1 VAGLISLADWVGSN
15 QVWFPFHAP
24 PLGMNPNLVL
34 AEYWQKAKCQAHDAI
49 VAAGLKQS
57 QSAGK
62 RSFQTL
68 TDKGPPTPMQQW
80 AERVEL
86 PPGPLLVIIEDATG
100 SGKTEAAQMLVHRL
114 MVAGRANGAYWGMPT
129 QATANAM
136 YSRQA
141 KAITRLFPKDTTPSL
156 VLAHGQSTLHL
167 KLQSA
172 ALRKQPSELAS
183 SVGDDTLTA
192 TASCSAFLGDD
203 RRAALLADVG
213 AGTVD
218 QALLAILPSK
228 FNTVRLMALADKIL
242 VLDEVHAYD
251 EYMGIEA
258 GALLRFQAALGGSA
272 VVLSATLPESHR
284 RRLLDAWSAGV
295 EEHRRPA
302 PGLWGETAALPAL
315 SHDYPLATVA
325 SSAGWAETPVKAAPE
340 SRWCVPVR
348 LIGSPGDAVAAIVSA
363 QGQGAAV
370 AWIRNTVDDCLAA
383 GDLLRRAGV
392 KPLIFHARF
401 AQGDRQDREREVLG
415 IFGIEKNAR
424 DRHGRVVVATQV
436 IEQSLDLDFDLL
448 VTDIAPM
455 DLIIQRAG
463 RLWRHPRR
471 NPKRPPALVCEL
483 LVLTPRPV
491 DEPASD
497 WLAGDFRGTAYVY
510 RNPGVLWST
519 ARLLAQERGILC
531 PDEIR
536 GLVEKAYVPDDV
548 PPGLEAGSDKATAA
562 GYADA
567 SRARYATLNL
577 DDGYHGGARTWES
590 DTRVLTRLTDAY
602 TTLRLARVEEGLRLR
617 PWVEGPD
624 ERTSWALSEV
634 KVRSWRAPIGSVPEI
649 RFASAVRVVLGT
661 WGEYEQEIPLL
672 PLVPGPG
679 GSWTGTLRRPDG
691 KRAFFGYST
700 EGGLTWA
707 GPTPGSEATTPP
719 DVTPQC

>member
-1 VAGLISLADWVGSN
+1 VALL
-15 QVWFPFHAP
+15 
-24 PLGMNPNLVL
+24 
-34 AEYWQKAKCQAHDAI
+34 EYWGTAQSQARDAI
-49 VAAGLKQS
+49 LAAGLKQP

-62 RSFQTL
+62 QAFHAL
-68 TDKGPPTPMQQW
+68 TGIDDPTPMQQW
-80 AERVEL
+80 AERVDL

-114 MVAGRANGAYWGMPT
+114 MAEGRANGAYWGMPT

-141 KAITRLFPKDTTPSL
+141 KAITRLFPKDATPSL

-167 KLQSA
+167 KLQSI
-172 ALRKQPSELAS
+172 ALRKQAAEFAS
-183 SVGDDTLTA
+183 SVGDDQLTA
-192 TASCSAFLGDD
+192 TASCSAFLADD

-251 EYMGIEA
+251 EYVGIEA
-258 GALLRFQAALGGSA
+258 SALLRFQAALGGSA

-295 EEHRRPA
+295 EERRRPS
-302 PGLWGETAALPAL
+302 PGLWAETAPLPAL
-315 SHDYPLATVA
+315 SQAYPLATVV
-325 SSAGWAETPVKAAPE
+325 SAGGCSETPVPAASSSKP
-340 SRWCVPVR
+340 PVTVH
-348 LIGSPGDAVAAIVSA
+348 LINAPADAVTAIVDA

-383 GDLLRRAGV
+383 AELLRQRGL
-392 KPLIFHARF
+392 KPLVFHARF
-401 AQGDRQDREREVLG
+401 AQGDRQERERKVVGMFKRGAEAS
-415 IFGIEKNAR
+415 AR
-424 DRHGRVVVATQV
+424 RGEVVVATQV

-463 RLWRHPRR
+463 RLWRHPER
-471 NPKRPPALVCEL
+471 NPERPPALTCEL
-483 LVLTPRPV
+483 LVLSPPPV
-491 DEPASD
+491 LEPPPN
-497 WLAGDFRGTAYVY
+497 WLAGDFRGTSYVY
-510 RNPGVLWST
+510 RNPGVLWLT
-519 ARLLAQERGILC
+519 ARLLDNYKAIKC
-531 PDEIR
+531 PEDIR
-536 GLVEKAYVPDDV
+536 MLVEQAYDPNHV
-548 PPGLEAGSDKATAA
+548 PPGLEAGSDKATAT

-602 TTLRLARVEEGLRLR
+602 TTLRLARVEGLRLR
-617 PWVEGPD
+617 PWGEGPD

-634 KVRSWRAPIGSVPEI
+634 KVRAWRAPIGSVPES
-649 RFASAVRVVLGT
+649 RFAPALRVVLAT

-672 PLVPGPG
+672 PLLPGPG
-679 GSWTGTLRRPDG
+679 GSWAGTLLRPDG

-707 GPTPGSEATTPP
+707 GPTPSREATTPP
-719 DVTPQC
+719 DVTPQR